1 MTETLTIDDIAR
13 TSDEAAVRRQ
23 FDARTLGWLRLLST
37 VLLVVML
44 PHVLFALG
52 AAHPRRIL
60 LATVG
65 FAVAALVYLATRKS
79 ATHRMARFVR
89 ERARAVAITFGL
101 TEAAVLIFYQ
111 APGEG
116 AVALS
121 VIIPFAFIGFRLL
134 PAEHVLAHT
143 GLAGIATLVLVL
155 MPFTGEPHLATVMPP
170 LMVNGLVLGTSLL
183 VSRRARKQIIAGW
196 SEWRASAREQVRMRD
211 ELQYARELQLSMLP
225 DCSPD
230 LDWIDIC
237 SISLPAT
244 EVGGDYYDYFVD
256 EGRVALVCGD
266 VAGHGMA
273 SGLVLA
279 GLRSGFTLLRDSLGD
294 PAAVLRRLHD
304 LVRQTTRRRM
314 LVTVSVVLLEKETR
328 RATIASAGHP
338 PVLIRRAGSEVETVA
353 LWAPP
358 LGVRLPIEIPQREV
372 HLHRGD
378 VLVLHSDGIYEARN
392 DEDESYGFERLEQ
405 VIRSRGERTAEEL
418 REAILE
424 DVELFRRGAPQHD
437 DMTLVI
443 ARLL

>member
-44 PHVLFALG
+44 LHVLFALG

-65 FAVAALVYLATRKS
+65 FAVAALIYLATRKS
-79 ATHRMARFVR
+79 AANRMSAFVR
-89 ERARAVAITFGL
+89 ERARAVAISFGL
-101 TEAAVLIFYQ
+101 TEAAVLILYQ
-111 APGEG
+111 APIEG

-143 GLAGIATLVLVL
+143 GLAGIATLVIVL
-155 MPFTGEPHLATVMPP
+155 MPFAGEPHLRNVMPP
-170 LMVNGLVLGTSLL
+170 LMVNGLVLATSLL

-237 SISLPAT
+237 SISIPAT

-294 PAAVLRRLHD
+294 PAAVLGRLHD
-304 LVRQTTRRRM
+304 LVGQTSRRRM
-314 LVTVSVVLLEKETR
+314 LVTVSIALIEQSG
-328 RATIASAGHP
+328 RAMITSAGHP
-338 PVLIRRAGSEVETVA
+338 PVILRRANGTVETID
-353 LWAPP
+353 LWAAP
-358 LGVRLPIEIPQREV
+358 LGVRLPVRIPQRRIG
-372 HLHRGD
+372 LARGD
-378 VLVLHSDGIYEARN
+378 VVLLHSDGVYETRN
-392 DEDESYGFERLEQ
+392 PTDDIYGFERLEQ
-405 VIRSRGERTAEEL
+405 VVRIAGDGSAEML
-418 REAILE
+418 RDAILR
-424 DVELFRRGAPQHD
+424 DLASFRGNAPQYD
-437 DMTLVI
+437 DVTLVV
-443 ARLL
+443 ARIL